1 MTRFRAL
8 FPKPKTIIGV
18 IHLPAL
24 PGYPQSQGLDHA
36 IAKALKDLAALEAG
50 GADGVL
56 VENEYDRPHTVLSPA
71 ETTAC
76 MTRVAREVVAAAKRS
91 VVGVE
96 ILLNDPEAS
105 LAVAKASG
113 ARFIRTDY
121 FVDPMTRPE
130 HGGAMRID
138 PRAVMA
144 FRERIG
150 AGDVLLLADIQ
161 VKYAHM
167 LVERGL
173 DESARLAREHGADAV
188 IVSGAATGDPPDPAA
203 VALAKRGAGDMPV
216 LVGSGLDAANAPAL
230 LGVADGAIVG
240 TSLKQGDYIAAERV
254 AAIVRVARSAG

>member
-1 MTRFRAL
+1 
-8 FPKPKTIIGV
+8 
-18 IHLPAL
+18 
-24 PGYPQSQGLDHA
+24 
-36 IAKALKDLAALEAG
+36 
-50 GADGVL
+50 
-56 VENEYDRPHTVLSPA
+56 
-71 ETTAC
+71 
-76 MTRVAREVVAAAKRS
+76 
-91 VVGVE
+91 
-96 ILLNDPEAS
+96 
-105 LAVAKASG
+105 
-113 ARFIRTDY
+113 
-121 FVDPMTRPE
+121 
-130 HGGAMRID
+130 MRID